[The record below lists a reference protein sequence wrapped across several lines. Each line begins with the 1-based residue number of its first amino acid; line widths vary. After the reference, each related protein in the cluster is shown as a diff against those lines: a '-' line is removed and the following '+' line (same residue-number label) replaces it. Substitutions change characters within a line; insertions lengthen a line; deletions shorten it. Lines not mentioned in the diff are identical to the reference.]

1 MPRVDLISAN
11 IAPKVGL
18 TIIEVF
24 IGTRQTLRHAFIMSY
39 RLFPLE
45 GYTYV
50 YYLIALTCLVCI
62 LNNAHLNIRSNFGTV
77 RPVYEN

>member
-24 IGTRQTLRHAFIMSY
+24 IGTRQTLRHVFIMSY

-45 GYTYV
+45 GYTR
-50 YYLIALTCLVCI
+50 LLSNCI
-62 LNNAHLNIRSNFGTV
+62 DLSSMHT
-77 RPVYEN
+77 